1 MATKYLIEAERMDL
15 GNPRERKS
23 HQLSSTTMIISIG
36 SAVFAQLIRVPNTQT
51 VIIDI
56 SWLKITQNAGALFH
70 GPC

>member
-56 SWLKITQNAGALFH
+56 T
-70 GPC
+70 